1 MATAESE
8 YGVYNTTSAT
18 DTFSTQV
25 LTEKAWLDI
34 SAYVHT
40 QFTFIWHC
48 IIAPPVCV
56 LGIAGNIISMCVL
69 HRDPNNKQQ
78 SVYFYLTSI
87 LAFDIAFLGFSL
99 LVSTLKLIGNTDPSF
114 VYNLSGYILP
124 FKGYIFVVLRHM
136 IAMMLIVMSLERC
149 MALVFP
155 YTVKQSCVSKN
166 PRFITAVSFVVAAT
180 YLLPFTGI
188 LGTVINGD
196 DNATDDHNS

>member
-1 MATAESE
+1 MSTTEFE
-8 YGVYNTTSAT
+8 VYNITSVI
-18 DTFSTQV
+18 DMNSTQIFI
-25 LTEKAWLDI
+25 KQPWLDI
-34 SAYVHT
+34 TIDVYT
-40 QFTFIWHC
+40 RFTFVWQC
-48 IIAPPVCV
+48 VIAPPVCI

-114 VYNLSGYILP
+114 VYNFSGYILP